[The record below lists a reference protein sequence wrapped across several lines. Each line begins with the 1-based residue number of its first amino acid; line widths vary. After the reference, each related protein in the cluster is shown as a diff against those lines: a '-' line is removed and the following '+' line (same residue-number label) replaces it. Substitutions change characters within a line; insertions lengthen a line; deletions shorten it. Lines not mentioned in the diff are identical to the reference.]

1 MSRVRFQLCLWGSL
15 GEPPEEGPEE
25 TVRGGLECGA
35 CGGRQGLAL
44 GAMWRRELGGGRG
57 LGGVLGCRAAAG
69 VQGGGRGEEW
79 EALESGVLPT
89 PSAGG
94 LSEARW
100 QERGSQEG

>member
-1 MSRVRFQLCLWGSL
+1 MSRVRFQLSLWGSR
-15 GEPPEEGPEE
+15 GEPPEEDPEE

-35 CGGRQGLAL
+35 CGGRLGLAL
-44 GAMWRRELGGGRG
+44 GATWRSEQAVCWGTEL
-57 LGGVLGCRAAAG
+57 AAG
-69 VQGGGRGEEW
+69 VQGGGRGQER

-89 PSAGG
+89 PNAGG